1 MAYGLKVIDTNEGI
15 TFDCKRENM
24 AGKKEFVEPVGY
36 APNGK
41 VVERKQ
47 FDISTGKPVQYTF
60 KYVDED
66 GNQYEKSEI
75 TWKIGDEVVSPIEMT
90 SVFEIKSYRP
100 IIEYSDRFVIE
111 KYYELA
117 PDQGPSSKGK
127 KKISDSERERIRVSN
142 LMGMRKLWEK
152 LMKEG
157 SVAGG
162 NFNASSGNFKP
173 GMAFLR
179 AIKVNGNKWG
189 LELGVFKEEK
199 IFEHLQEGTPHA
211 VAVPVQQGAAKKL
224 EANFFSFLKRNTMD
238 IHEIDSNF
246 IGFRM
251 EA

>member
-1 MAYGLKVIDTNEGI
+1 MAYGLKVMDTKEGI

-24 AGKKEFVEPVGY
+24 AGKKEFVEPIGY

-47 FDISTGKPVQYTF
+47 LDINTSKPVQYTF
-60 KYVDED
+60 KYLDED

-75 TWKIGDEVVSPIEMT
+75 TWKIGDKVVSPIEMT
-90 SVFEIKSYRP
+90 SVFEVKTYRP
-100 IIEYSDRFVIE
+100 VIEFTDRFVIE
-111 KYYELA
+111 KYYELSA
-117 PDQGPSSKGK
+117 DSGPSKKGK
-127 KKISDSERERIRVSN
+127 KQIPEAERDRIRLSN

-152 LMKEG
+152 LIKEG

-162 NFNASSGNFKP
+162 NFNGSSGNFKP
-173 GMAFLR
+173 GMAFIR

-199 IFEHLQEGTPHA
+199 IFEFLQEGTPHA
-211 VAVPVQQGAAKKL
+211 ALVTVQKDAPQKL
-224 EANFFSFLKRNTMD
+224 EANFFSFLKRSSMN
-238 IHEIDSNF
+238 IREIEENF
-246 IGFRM
+246 IGFRV